1 MRPILFTKDC
11 HLLAQVMRANF
22 FLSSNIIS
30 ILPFTALGHE
40 IRETWKIP
48 HTLRSAF
55 SFSFSSPS
63 PPVELPKLS
72 FFVSNKPGEFTS

>member
-1 MRPILFTKDC
+1 MRPILFTKDY

-40 IRETWKIP
+40 MRETWKIP

-55 SFSFSSPS
+55 SFYFS
-63 PPVELPKLS
+63 PPVELPKLG
-72 FFVSNKPGEFTS
+72 FFVSKKPDEFT

>member
-1 MRPILFTKDC
+1 MRPILFTKDY

-30 ILPFTALGHE
+30 ILLFTALGHE
-40 IRETWKIP
+40 IRETWKIL

-55 SFSFSSPS
+55 SSHFL
-63 PPVELPKLS
+63 PPVELPKLG
-72 FFVSNKPGEFTS
+72 FFLSEKPDEFLTTA